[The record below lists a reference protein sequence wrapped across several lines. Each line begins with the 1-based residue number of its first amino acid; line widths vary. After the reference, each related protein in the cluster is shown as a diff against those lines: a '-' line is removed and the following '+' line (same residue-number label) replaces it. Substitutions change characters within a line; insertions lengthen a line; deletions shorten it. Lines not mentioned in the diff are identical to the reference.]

1 MLQNI
6 LNIPKVIAIVVA
18 LNPNQD
24 ELKELLAATL
34 PQVDRI
40 IVMDNGSDTCNL
52 DWLRDFIDE
61 RPIELHHLD
70 ENYGVAT
77 AINKG
82 IELAKKQGADY
93 VILFD
98 HDSLPAPDMVAKLL
112 VASLSKEAAGQRV
125 GAVGPFYEDPRRL
138 VPSQPFVD
146 LEDARFVRRKF
157 NQLDSTAKVSHVI
170 SSGAL
175 ISMATL
181 DAVGHMKEE
190 LFIDFVDI
198 EWALRARHLGYPSF
212 GVWGAL
218 MQHSLGDQRR
228 FIFGKS
234 FRSHSPRRHYYQFR
248 NAIWIYRQPY
258 LSLSNKLGESWRLFK
273 RFVACAIFVKPRKE
287 NLKMMLRGLAHGIT
301 GRLGKF

>member
-1 MLQNI
+1 
-6 LNIPKVIAIVVA
+6 LNNPKVIAVVVA
-18 LNPNQD
+18 LNPEKD
-24 ELKELLAATL
+24 ELQELLEATL
-34 PQVDRI
+34 PQVDQI
-40 IVMDNGSDTCNL
+40 IVIDNGSGAGNL
-52 DWLRDFIDE
+52 DWLIEFIKD
-61 RPIELHHLD
+61 RPIELHSLS
-70 ENYGVAT
+70 ENYGIAT
-77 AINKG
+77 AQNKG
-82 IELAKKQGADY
+82 IAVAKKYAAEY
-93 VILFD
+93 VVLFD

-112 VASLSKEAAGQRV
+112 AATLSKESLGQRV

-146 LEDARFVRRKF
+146 LDGVRFVRRKS
-157 NQLDSTAKVSHVI
+157 NKVDLTAPVSHVI

-234 FRSHSPRRHYYQFR
+234 FRSHSPHRHYYQFR

-273 RFVACAIFVKPRKE
+273 RFIACAIFVEPRKE
-287 NLKMMLRGLAHGIT
+287 NLKMMLLGLAHGIT
-301 GRLGKF
+301 GRLGKL